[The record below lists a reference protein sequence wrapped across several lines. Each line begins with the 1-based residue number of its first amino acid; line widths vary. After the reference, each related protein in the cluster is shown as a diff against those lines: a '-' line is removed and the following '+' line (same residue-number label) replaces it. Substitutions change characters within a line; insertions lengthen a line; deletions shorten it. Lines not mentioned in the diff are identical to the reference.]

1 MPGGTIKIEGRF
13 KEMGSC
19 FGKFLRFKGILPL
32 NIRKKGDYSQS
43 EQFTHWLNDQ
53 QILIIRV
60 QMDN

>member
-32 NIRKKGDYSQS
+32 NIKKR
-43 EQFTHWLNDQ
+43 EIIHNLNSSHTG
-53 QILIIRV
+53 
-60 QMDN
+60 